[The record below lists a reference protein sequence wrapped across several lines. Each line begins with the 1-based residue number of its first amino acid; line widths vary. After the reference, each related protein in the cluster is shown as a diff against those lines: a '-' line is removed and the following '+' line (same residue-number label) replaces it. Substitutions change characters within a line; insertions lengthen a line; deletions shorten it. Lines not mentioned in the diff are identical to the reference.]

1 MGEKDISRSA
11 AVRDCTETKIETGFR
26 TLRAYRILGFV
37 LLLRPLG
44 NLSLAFGMKHLAST
58 VALNPLIYLKAMLN
72 PYVAGGITLL
82 VMALLM
88 RMALLSL
95 ADLSFVLPLTALG
108 YIISTVLGKT
118 LLHEHVSFV
127 RWLGTFLIF
136 AGTAIVGSAARGERE
151 NKVCENEI
159 ELTSA

>member
-1 MGEKDISRSA
+1 MRNG
-11 AVRDCTETKIETGFR
+11 TETKSEKGSR

-37 LLLRPLG
+37 LILRPLG
-44 NLSLAFGMKHLAST
+44 NLSLAFGMKHLAGT

-72 PYVAGGITLL
+72 PYVSGGITMLIL
-82 VMALLM
+82 GLLM

-118 LLHEHVSFV
+118 ILHEQVSLA
-127 RWLGTFLIF
+127 RWLGAFLIF
-136 AGTAIVGSAARGERE
+136 AGTAIVGSAAHGEPAGA
-151 NKVCENEI
+151 VCDNDV